1 MHFALSNGDVYMIV
15 KSVEEIIGENQVVGM
30 NVIRIYTENNKA
42 KEELKEGK
50 SDLQLSVSSL
60 IKLKKTA

>member
-1 MHFALSNGDVYMIV
+1 MHFALKNGDVYMIV

-30 NVIRIYTENNKA
+30 NVIRIYTEHNKA

-60 IKLKKTA
+60 MNAKKAA

>member
-1 MHFALSNGDVYMIV
+1 
-15 KSVEEIIGENQVVGM
+15 M

-60 IKLKKTA
+60 TKLKKAA